1 MKLLFYFSKGESF
14 NIVIY
19 FIENH
24 ASIPHSPMYHRR
36 TQVFSKQLFSA
47 TAFLSTCQKSKT
59 KKYIS
64 PQQSSSP
71 DVSQTRKC
79 LSRRKQSKKSSPIC
93 LKRQQVQTDT
103 Y

>member
-64 PQQSSSP
+64 PQQSSSRSEERRVGKRV
-71 DVSQTRKC
+71 DHGGRRNMRK
-79 LSRRKQSKKSSPIC
+79 KK
-93 LKRQQVQTDT
+93 KTAT
-103 Y
+103 NT